1 MSMLEWDELDE
12 DGGFL
17 IFKCSKFGSVVN
29 VDC

>member
-1 MSMLEWDELDE
+1 MLEWDELDE

-17 IFKCSKFGSVVN
+17 IFKCSKFGSFVN

>member
-1 MSMLEWDELDE
+1 MLEWDELDE

-29 VDC
+29 VNVDC